1 MEEQGKRLLLAVALI
16 MGLLFVFQ
24 TFFKSKEPDPQQQA
38 QQQAAQVVAQ
48 QTASPSAT
56 TVGAAPAPATAPA
69 TSSIQR
75 GPEQTIVLPFR
86 NIVVTFSSYGGT
98 MVSWKL
104 PATPYEHHVT
114 KGELPPH

>member
-38 QQQAAQVVAQ
+38 QQQAAQQVAQ

-56 TVGAAPAPATAPA
+56 TVGAAPAPATVPA

-86 NIVVTFSSYGGT
+86 NIVVTFSSYGGAKVYAQGT
-98 MVSWKL
+98 HTRCND
-104 PATPYEHHVT
+104 AVT
-114 KGELPPH
+114 RGHFAPG